1 MGWIVFVLWNIFNDR
16 MKTLNKKNLIAYRQ
30 NMYKSYFSFD
40 LTYEEKIEFKQKEKL
55 KARTFPICSSSFF
68 VFISNYIYRMTN
80 VQFFFFFFFS
90 FYRRRRWAKGETS
103 FFVLYLLFEYTS
115 MLYNLT
121 YICPLARSLVR
132 RVASAVDREK
142 KEDEEEEYSPFLFVQ
157 NESFDHYF
165 FPFLSQDYYYYT

>member
-1 MGWIVFVLWNIFNDR
+1 
-16 MKTLNKKNLIAYRQ
+16 
-30 NMYKSYFSFD
+30 
-40 LTYEEKIEFKQKEKL
+40 
-55 KARTFPICSSSFF
+55 
-68 VFISNYIYRMTN
+68 MTN
-80 VQFFFFFFFS
+80 VQFFFFFFFLS
-90 FYRRRRWAKGETS
+90 PSSMAKGETS

-115 MLYNLT
+115 VLYNLT

-165 FPFLSQDYYYYT
+165 FLFYHRTTTIIPKNCSLSIGVHFLFCFALSTSYPMPDINTNEEPSSQQINYGELVILGYATKNLFTEIIV